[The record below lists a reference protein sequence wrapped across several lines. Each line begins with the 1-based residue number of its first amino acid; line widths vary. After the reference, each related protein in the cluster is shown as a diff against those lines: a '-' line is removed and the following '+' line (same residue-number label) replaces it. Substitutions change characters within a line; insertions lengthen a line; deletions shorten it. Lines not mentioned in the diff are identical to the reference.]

1 MNAVKK
7 RKLSDLFR
15 KGKDFTI
22 SDGEDE
28 VTVYV
33 RKLNPSEEETA
44 VRKANA
50 ARARYLA
57 SCKDHESET
66 FLATLSDLLDLDG
79 EALIE
84 YAAADELV
92 RLAAAIEE
100 EYAAAAEWSEEDYLQ
115 GLYETWEEGGLKDR
129 YFEDDDKEDEEAQK
143 VWAEIERYN
152 KGLNDL
158 LEKERQ
164 RLKRE
169 YSSLPEDSLRNMM
182 AERISKMQADLVWL
196 VEHHKWEVYLG
207 TRDTSDKKTQYFDS
221 RGEVDELAEE
231 VLEQLVNAYR
241 NVTVEVD
248 QGKESPETATS

>member
-15 KGKDFTI
+15 KGQDFTI
-22 SDGEDE
+22 SDGENE

-66 FLATLSDLLDLDG
+66 FLATLSDLLDFDY
-79 EALIE
+79 EALLD
-84 YAAADELV
+84 YASADELV
-92 RLAAAIEE
+92 RLAGAIEE
-100 EYAAAAEWSEEDYLQ
+100 EYASADEWANEDYLQ

-152 KGLNDL
+152 KGLEDL
-158 LEKERQ
+158 LDKERQ
-164 RLKRE
+164 KIKRE
-169 YSSLPEDSLRNMM
+169 YSKMPEDELRDMM

-207 TRDTSDKKTQYFDS
+207 TRDSADKKTQYFDS
-221 RGEVDELAEE
+221 RDEVDELAEE

-241 NVTVEVD
+241 KMTVEVD
-248 QGKESPETATS
+248 QGKDSPETVTS